1 MLSFKEL
8 QEKKSKIKINPKK
21 EDVME
26 GSCGSYS
33 KGGEVK
39 KNHGEDCDCQ
49 KCEKKRRKEDLGD
62 EKTVSTEEL
71 AYDSQEKV
79 SEEGNQEIAE
89 TEIKNL
95 LTFDELQYA
104 KTLNEEQLQEF
115 LKGLFG
121 GGKPTSSSSGQMPN
135 HSGLASKLGQRR
147 QMLNKAMGKTDTK
160 VLGFSKG
167 GKVKKEEVEELEET
181 KLGDTAYARAR
192 DAGAQRRRTKE
203 YKQGLNRSTTRKEK
217 GMYRLATAQ
226 RRTDA
231 DLERQKTTYDTGAHK
246 GDYDRAKRAK
256 EYKKEEVEQ
265 INEIGGIMKAMK
277 AAGGGSGG
285 MARMGQSGN
294 PMSGSSSGG
303 STSTP
308 GGGTGGASSAP
319 MNASMAALKLS
330 KGGKVKKKSYKES
343 LEIFEKKKEL
353 SIDDQMK
360 ISREYNRKSPEEKK
374 AANKKAVAGIP
385 KGKPKKDTRTDAQ
398 KMTDATGPRP
408 GSRYRGD

>member
-62 EKTVSTEEL
+62 EKTVSTED

-95 LTFDELQYA
+95 LTFDELYA

-308 GGGTGGASSAP
+308 GGGT
-319 MNASMAALKLS
+319 M
-330 KGGKVKKKSYKES
+330 KVV
-343 LEIFEKKKEL
+343 LH
-353 SIDDQMK
+353 QH
-360 ISREYNRKSPEEKK
+360 
-374 AANKKAVAGIP
+374 
-385 KGKPKKDTRTDAQ
+385 Q
-398 KMTDATGPRP
+398 
-408 GSRYRGD
+408 

>member
-1 MLSFKEL
+1 MLSFNQL
-8 QEKKSKIKINPKK
+8 QEKKTKIKINPKK

-115 LKGLFG
+115 LKGLLG
-121 GGKPTSSSSGQMPN
+121 GGSKPTSSSSGQMPS
-135 HSGLASKLGQRR
+135 HAGLASRLGQRR

-167 GKVKKEEVEELEET
+167 GKVKKEEVEQVDEIF
-181 KLGDTAYARAR
+181 
-192 DAGAQRRRTKE
+192 GA
-203 YKQGLNRSTTRKEK
+203 LK
-217 GMYRLATAQ
+217 GVGKAV
-226 RRTDA
+226 
-231 DLERQKTTYDTGAHK
+231 G
-246 GDYDRAKRAK
+246 
-256 EYKKEEVEQ
+256 
-265 INEIGGIMKAMK
+265 KAMSAVTPK
-277 AAGGGSGG
+277 QPLSSTIVDPKRGAI
-285 MARMGQSGN
+285 GQI
-294 PMSGSSSGG
+294 
-303 STSTP
+303 
-308 GGGTGGASSAP
+308 
-319 MNASMAALKLS
+319 LS
-330 KGGKVKKKSYKES
+330 KGGKVKKEEVEVQEGRAEDAKKSLDAVKKRQGVLDNY
-343 LEIFEKKKEL
+343 EKKTGTKLDISKTPEHKAHKQNFPGAKRTGKKVKGAKETDL
-353 SIDDQMK
+353 QKHNRRVQTYTDRLKKYGKTTKQKRDD
-360 ISREYNRKSPEEKK
+360 
-374 AANKKAVAGIP
+374 
-385 KGKPKKDTRTDAQ
+385 DAMSKQ
-398 KMTDATGPRP
+398 T
-408 GSRYRGD
+408 SRYD

>member
-1 MLSFKEL
+1 MLSFNEL

-21 EDVME
+21 DDVME

-121 GGKPTSSSSGQMPN
+121 GGSKPTSSSSGQMPN

-147 QMLNKAMGKTDTK
+147 QMLNKAMGKPDNK

-167 GKVKKEEVEELEET
+167 GKVKKEEVE
-181 KLGDTAYARAR
+181 
-192 DAGAQRRRTKE
+192 Q
-203 YKQGLNRSTTRKEK
+203 
-217 GMYRLATAQ
+217 
-226 RRTDA
+226 
-231 DLERQKTTYDTGAHK
+231 
-246 GDYDRAKRAK
+246 
-256 EYKKEEVEQ
+256 V
-265 INEIGGIMKAMK
+265 NEILGGMSKPAPGGK
-277 AAGGGSGG
+277 GGGGGST
-285 MARMGQSGN
+285 
-294 PMSGSSSGG
+294 MSKPPISSG
-303 STSTP
+303 
-308 GGGTGGASSAP
+308 AP
-319 MNASMAALKLS
+319 DSSMAALKLS

-343 LEIFEKKKEL
+343 LEIFGERKEL
-353 SIDDQMK
+353 SIADQMK
-360 ISREYNRKSPEEKK
+360 ISREAAAKRKPYQPGDREKQR
-374 AANKKAVAGIP
+374 AAQMRNAAKNA
-385 KGKPKKDTRTDAQ
+385 KKDTRTDAE

>member
-1 MLSFKEL
+1 MLSFNEL
-8 QEKKSKIKINPKK
+8 QEKKSRIKINPKK

-71 AYDSQEKV
+71 AYDSQEEV

-121 GGKPTSSSSGQMPN
+121 GGAKPTSSSSGQMPN
-135 HSGLASKLGQRR
+135 HSGLASRLGQRR

-167 GKVKKEEVEELEET
+167 GKVKKEEVE
-181 KLGDTAYARAR
+181 
-192 DAGAQRRRTKE
+192 Q
-203 YKQGLNRSTTRKEK
+203 
-217 GMYRLATAQ
+217 
-226 RRTDA
+226 
-231 DLERQKTTYDTGAHK
+231 
-246 GDYDRAKRAK
+246 
-256 EYKKEEVEQ
+256 V
-265 INEIGGIMKAMK
+265 NEMGGIMKAMK
-277 AAGGGSGG
+277 AAGGGMPS
-285 MARMGQSGN
+285 ARMGQSGN
-294 PMSGSSSGG
+294 PMSGSSGISRSG
-303 STSTP
+303 SA
-308 GGGTGGASSAP
+308 GGMSGAP
-319 MNASMAALKLS
+319 NASMAALKLS

-408 GSRYRGD
+408 GSRYRGA

>member
-1 MLSFKEL
+1 
-8 QEKKSKIKINPKK
+8 
-21 EDVME
+21 ME

-71 AYDSQEKV
+71 AYDSQEEV

-121 GGKPTSSSSGQMPN
+121 GGAKPTSSSSGQMPN
-135 HSGLASKLGQRR
+135 HSGLASRLGQRR

-167 GKVKKEEVEELEET
+167 GKVKKEEVE
-181 KLGDTAYARAR
+181 
-192 DAGAQRRRTKE
+192 Q
-203 YKQGLNRSTTRKEK
+203 
-217 GMYRLATAQ
+217 
-226 RRTDA
+226 
-231 DLERQKTTYDTGAHK
+231 
-246 GDYDRAKRAK
+246 
-256 EYKKEEVEQ
+256 V
-265 INEIGGIMKAMK
+265 NEMGGIMKAMK
-277 AAGGGSGG
+277 AAGGGMPS
-285 MARMGQSGN
+285 ARMGQSGN
-294 PMSGSSSGG
+294 PMSGSSGISRSG
-303 STSTP
+303 SA
-308 GGGTGGASSAP
+308 GGMSGAP
-319 MNASMAALKLS
+319 NASMAALKLS

>member
-1 MLSFKEL
+1 MLSFNQL
-8 QEKKSKIKINPKK
+8 QEKKTKIKINPKK

-115 LKGLFG
+115 LKGLLG
-121 GGKPTSSSSGQMPN
+121 GGSKPTSSSSGQMPN
-135 HSGLASKLGQRR
+135 HSGLASRLGQRR

-167 GKVKKEEVEELEET
+167 GKVKKEEVEPL
-181 KLGDTAYARAR
+181 D
-192 DAGAQRRRTKE
+192 
-203 YKQGLNRSTTRKEK
+203 
-217 GMYRLATAQ
+217 
-226 RRTDA
+226 
-231 DLERQKTTYDTGAHK
+231 
-246 GDYDRAKRAK
+246 
-256 EYKKEEVEQ
+256 
-265 INEIGGIMKAMK
+265 EISGIMKAMK
-277 AAGGGSGG
+277 SAGVSGG
-285 MARMGQSGN
+285 TYLFAL
-294 PMSGSSSGG
+294 PGS
-303 STSTP
+303 P
-308 GGGTGGASSAP
+308 SACRDAWDDLLVHQLDYRHKP
-319 MNASMAALKLS
+319 CNFVEIMPRL
-330 KGGKVKKKSYKES
+330 
-343 LEIFEKKKEL
+343 LE
-353 SIDDQMK
+353 
-360 ISREYNRKSPEEKK
+360 
-374 AANKKAVAGIP
+374 AGIS
-385 KGKPKKDTRTDAQ
+385 GR
-398 KMTDATGPRP
+398 
-408 GSRYRGD
+408 